1 MRSKI
6 RQPNIIQKSF
16 LKSCGK
22 RMQGTPWTGHQS
34 IAETDNHLNPQ
45 SVYRLTYKACWT
57 VGECWGICEDT

>member
-1 MRSKI
+1 
-6 RQPNIIQKSF
+6 
-16 LKSCGK
+16 
-22 RMQGTPWTGHQS
+22 MQGTPWTGHQS